1 MSYRRRNPLSGG
13 CAVVTAL
20 ALSLT
25 LPALAAAQ
33 RLSPAAEVLT
43 SASSD
48 LLAITFKVPEGQIR
62 LTLPGAM
69 ALGDTVSGTLTLE
82 PYGKASPDRLEA
94 LGRYRIDLDQLQ
106 VLAAQG
112 ALRWAIPSDLS
123 TRSVAVV
130 LRDPSGLE
138 IGRAKVPLRIQPPVA
153 AGDFE
158 EFYVP
163 RVGQMGAAFTILG
176 PFDGDFATTEVRLA
190 GRELRMVAESPRA
203 LVVAAPADL
212 LGAAELVLSEQG
224 LDTTAQ
230 YRAINILLAAPQ
242 TSLLEGERMTAT
254 ATIEG
259 LGGLELPISV
269 LAVNRSP
276 EVVTLEGSHR
286 ALLRRLVD
294 PDAVLADGT
303 ATLDFTLLG
312 ERTGD
317 FELNVAVEEGE
328 TPKHVP
334 FVTFPPHEANVT
346 FPPQHYADVT
356 WPEHLF
362 DVTFPPH
369 YADVTW
375 PDHLPDVSW
384 PSHASQVTWPE
395 HLENVTWPSHAANI
409 TWPEHVPELTWMEHR
424 KNYTWVPP
432 RPPADDGSE

>member
-1 MSYRRRNPLSGG
+1 
-13 CAVVTAL
+13 
-20 ALSLT
+20 
-25 LPALAAAQ
+25 
-33 RLSPAAEVLT
+33 
-43 SASSD
+43 
-48 LLAITFKVPEGQIR
+48 
-62 LTLPGAM
+62 
-69 ALGDTVSGTLTLE
+69 
-82 PYGKASPDRLEA
+82 
-94 LGRYRIDLDQLQ
+94 
-106 VLAAQG
+106 
-112 ALRWAIPSDLS
+112 
-123 TRSVAVV
+123 
-130 LRDPSGLE
+130 
-138 IGRAKVPLRIQPPVA
+138 
-153 AGDFE
+153 
-158 EFYVP
+158 
-163 RVGQMGAAFTILG
+163 
-176 PFDGDFATTEVRLA
+176 
-190 GRELRMVAESPRA
+190 MVAESPRA